1 MIFEN
6 VDFSLKN
13 DELLDVIE
21 KNCLIAKNARNEIRT
36 AEKMMYQDHS
46 EDKSLEVAV
55 PVSELENTPTEDS
68 DFEDAVS
75 CYLDDYLNLDLDFN
89 EEDLI
94 DILPSKNAARYNDLL
109 MRLILESKKEIKD
122 YKKLSL
128 DPKISKEEQNEID
141 KYILYEE
148 KKINIIKKIL
158 TKKDNKETST
168 SEIEEEN
175 NTLVLVPTIGG
186 KIRVL
191 SEIED
196 MPVDYLPMFKDLF
209 DSIIDGTFKNIK
221 KFDRNSPL
229 AGFVELRKPGARVVF
244 KRISRRKYAIITAF
258 IKRKTNDSG
267 YRETLINKINDF
279 NKVQDSLKRIIDD
292 SEFIKNNDLYVQEL
306 YRLLGGTEKNPEYIN
321 TKGDN

>member
-21 KNCLIAKNARNEIRT
+21 KNCLIARNARNEIRT
-36 AEKMMYQDHS
+36 AERLLYQNHS
-46 EDKSLEVAV
+46 EDKLLEDIV
-55 PVSELENTPTEDS
+55 PVSELETTFTEDS

-75 CYLDDYLNLDLDFN
+75 CYLDDYFNLDLDFD

-94 DILPSKNAARYNDLL
+94 DILPSKNAVRYHDLL
-109 MRLILESKKEIKD
+109 MRLIAESIKEIKE
-122 YKKLSL
+122 YKELSI
-128 DPKISKEEQNEID
+128 DPEISKEELTEI
-141 KYILYEE
+141 KNYILCEQ
-148 KKINIIKKIL
+148 KKISIIKRLL
-158 TKKDNKETST
+158 TKKSNIETNT
-168 SEIEEEN
+168 SEIEEEK

-244 KRISRRKYAIITAF
+244 KRISKRKYSIITAF

-279 NKVQDSLKRIIDD
+279 NKVQDSLKEIIDD
-292 SEFIKNNDLYVQEL
+292 PEFTKNNELNVQEL

-321 TKGDN
+321 IKGDN